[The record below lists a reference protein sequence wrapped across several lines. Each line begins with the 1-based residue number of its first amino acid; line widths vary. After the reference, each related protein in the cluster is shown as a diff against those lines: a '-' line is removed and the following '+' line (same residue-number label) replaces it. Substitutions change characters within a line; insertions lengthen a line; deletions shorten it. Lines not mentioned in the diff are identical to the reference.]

1 MYGGFFPSLVHSSL
15 FSAVFFG
22 TFAFFWEVNNRD
34 YARSRGLRN
43 NLPHQRDVHY
53 DDVQPVHYELL
64 GKSILVIT
72 CGYTVAQILCY
83 PLGVYRNMKWGK
95 SEVLTIRM
103 IQSMGAHS
111 PSPLFEEASSLR
123 RFFCAKNR
131 PVLYAGMW
139 TRVFWS
145 VMSCSMGIV
154 FGSAMLTKSYREKQ
168 K

>member
-95 SEVLTIRM
+95 SEALTIRM
-103 IQSMGAHS
+103 MRSMGATS
-111 PSPLFEEASSLR
+111 PSPLFEEAASVR

-131 PVLYAGMW
+131 SVLYAGMW